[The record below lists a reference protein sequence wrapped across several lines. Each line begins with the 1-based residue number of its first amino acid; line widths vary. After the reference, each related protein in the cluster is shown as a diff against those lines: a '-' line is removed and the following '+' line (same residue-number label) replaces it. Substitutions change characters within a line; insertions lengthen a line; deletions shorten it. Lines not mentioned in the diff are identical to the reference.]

1 MTTDLSLKVTQQI
14 AAPPERV
21 FDAWLD
27 PETLTRFI
35 TPDPGFAEPE
45 VSNDPREGGRFD
57 IIMKS
62 AQRDLPHWGV
72 YKEIDRPNRLVF
84 TWASEFSLEDSTVT
98 LTFAPHDGGTRVTL
112 VHERFLSE
120 EMRDNHE
127 KGWGAILMRLQG
139 VIG

>member
-27 PETLTRFI
+27 PRMLTKFI

-57 IIMKS
+57 IIMK
-62 AQRDLPHWGV
+62 ADRDLPHWGI
-72 YKEIDRPNRLVF
+72 YKVIDRPKRLVF
-84 TWASEFSLEDSTVT
+84 TWVSEWSLEDSVVT
-98 LTFAPHDGGTRVTL
+98 LTFAPKDGGTEVTL
-112 VHERFLSE
+112 VHERFKNE
-120 EMRDNHE
+120 EIRDNHE
-127 KGWGAILMRLQG
+127 RGWGSILARLKAEMS
-139 VIG
+139 

>member
-27 PETLTRFI
+27 PRMLTKFI

-57 IIMKS
+57 IIMK
-62 AQRDLPHWGV
+62 ADRDLPHWGI
-72 YKEIDRPNRLVF
+72 YKVIDRPKRLVF
-84 TWASEFSLEDSTVT
+84 TWVSEWSLEDSVVT
-98 LTFAPHDGGTRVTL
+98 LTFAPKDGGTEVTL
-112 VHERFLSE
+112 VHERFKNE
-120 EMRDNHE
+120 EIRDNHNR
-127 KGWGAILMRLQG
+127 GWGAILARLQG
-139 VIG
+139 VLG